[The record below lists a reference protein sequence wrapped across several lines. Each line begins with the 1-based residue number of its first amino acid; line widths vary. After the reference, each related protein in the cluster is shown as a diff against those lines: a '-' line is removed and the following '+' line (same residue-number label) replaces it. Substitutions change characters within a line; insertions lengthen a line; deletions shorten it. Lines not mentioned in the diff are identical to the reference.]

1 VLLRVPRLKFF
12 FALDVCLTCRRLLR
26 EYKGHGNTPDRFNRC
41 RERTPHQIS
50 NKVPNEP
57 YDTKE
62 LSEPIQDTEHR
73 EPPSRQR
80 KNPTR
85 GWKKP
90 PSDSPWFKLRR
101 SDDGGTNLCVLYLGA
116 RALSYVS
123 LCVLGEEV
131 AVIAQLNI
139 SITQSFR
146 SRHSSVD
153 AVTFPS
159 LLALDLLGR
168 KNHIL
173 ISQELGSRSL
183 STLRCLSMVFFSV
196 AE

>member
-1 VLLRVPRLKFF
+1 MIRRSYPNPFKTRNIGSLRADNGKTQPG
-12 FALDVCLTCRRLLR
+12 A
-26 EYKGHGNTPDRFNRC
+26 G
-41 RERTPHQIS
+41 
-50 NKVPNEP
+50 
-57 YDTKE
+57 
-62 LSEPIQDTEHR
+62 
-73 EPPSRQR
+73 
-80 KNPTR
+80 
-85 GWKKP
+85 KKP
-90 PSDSPWFKLRR
+90 RVIARGNKLRR

-131 AVIAQLNI
+131 AAITQLNL

-159 LLALDLLGR
+159 LLALDLLER